1 MSVKVDVEQ
10 STAARNEVSVL
21 CTLMA
26 PRLMGN
32 RAMHRSKRAGG
43 MKLLVDPEPL
53 RTILRS
59 DK

>member
-10 STAARNEVSVL
+10 STAARTEVSVP

-26 PRLMGN
+26 HRLMGN
-32 RAMHRSKRAGG
+32 RAMHRLKRAGG

-53 RTILRS
+53 RTISIS

>member
-10 STAARNEVSVL
+10 STAARTEVSVL
-21 CTLMA
+21 YSLI
-26 PRLMGN
+26 RVGLKGN

-53 RTILRS
+53 RTISIS
-59 DK
+59 DE